1 MLFLLNNSGLVAIAI
16 GLDGFLDEIFILLL
30 RLLEYAPDSAGV
42 DVFIFPLGLLDLAP
56 DPLCVFG
63 S

>member
-56 DPLCVFG
+56 EPLCVFG